1 PVGVSEPAHL
11 GESPW
16 VMVLPMLLL
25 AFAALV
31 AGYLV
36 NPQWVESFLLIPRHW
51 FTEYAA
57 QALIY
62 QHLELPPF
70 NLTMAV
76 VSNVVAVIGIALA
89 FRFYVRRKQGSARE
103 MSDPL
108 EKAERVYVWLT
119 QKYYLDALY
128 ENLIVRRWFYGS
140 LAAVSDWVD
149 RSLVDGLVDLIGGAT
164 RNSGKVLALLQTGQ
178 VQFYGSVVVFGVI
191 VILLGFLLFG
201 SGV

>member
-1 PVGVSEPAHL
+1 
-11 GESPW
+11 
-16 VMVLPMLLL
+16 
-25 AFAALV
+25 
-31 AGYLV
+31 
-36 NPQWVESFLLIPRHW
+36 
-51 FTEYAA
+51 
-57 QALIY
+57 
-62 QHLELPPF
+62 
-70 NLTMAV
+70 
-76 VSNVVAVIGIALA
+76 
-89 FRFYVRRKQGSARE
+89 

-140 LAAVSDWVD
+140 LAAASDWVD